1 MLIGLGFHGRL
12 WKMGDLRPWAA
23 LTYPGSNLT

>member
-12 WKMGDLRPWAA
+12 WKMGDPRLWAA
-23 LTYPGSNLT
+23 LAYPGSNLT